1 MDFELSEEQ
10 RLLKDSVER
19 LTTQRYDFEARKK
32 YMKEADGWSRAL
44 WKQYVDLGLT
54 ALPFAE
60 EHGGIGGGPVE
71 TMIVMEAFG
80 RALALEPYFAT
91 RHARRQLPAARRERA
106 ARADVLPKVAAGETL
121 LAFAHTERQARYDL
135 ADVAATAKK
144 DGAGYVLNGEKS
156 LVLHGDVAD
165 KIDRLGAR
173 LGRAQR
179 SRTASGCSWSTPRQT
194 ASRAAAIRRWT
205 ACAPPKSRSQNVKV
219 GADAVIGEPGNA
231 FPLIE
236 QVVDIAIAALA
247 AEAVGAM
254 SAMHEITVDYLKQRK
269 QFGVPIGNFQVLQH
283 RAGDMLIALEQAR
296 SMAMLATMMTEE
308 QNAEERRKSIVGRQG
323 ADRPLGQDRRP
334 VRDPAARRHRHDDGV
349 QGRPLLQARH
359 HDRYDV
365 RRRRPS
371 SRRARPHGRRDR
383 CALTQEIRGELHGH
397 SGPAAAQR
405 KGGRDRRAR
414 EGVPRRAHH
423 PGRAR
428 SITASS
434 TRARTAGRCRRS
446 WTS

>member
-19 LTTQRYDFEARKK
+19 LTTQRYDFEARRK

-71 TMIVMEAFG
+71 TMIVMETFG
-80 RALALEPYFAT
+80 RALALEPYFASVILGGSFVKLG
-91 RHARRQLPAARRERA
+91 ASEAARN
-106 ARADVLPKVAAGETL
+106 DVLPKVAAGEAL
-121 LAFAHTERQARYDL
+121 LAFAHIERQARYDL

-156 LVLHGDVAD
+156 LAIHGDVAD
-165 KIDRLGAR
+165 KIVVSAR
-173 LGRAQR
+173 VSGDQRAKNGIGLFLVDAKADGV
-179 SRTASGCSWSTPRQT
+179 SRRGYPTMDGL
-194 ASRAAAIRRWT
+194 RAAEVT
-205 ACAPPKSRSQNVKV
+205 LHNVKV

-231 FPLIE
+231 YPLIE
-236 QVVDIAIAALA
+236 QVGDIAIAALA

-308 QNAEERRKSIVGRQG
+308 QNAEERRKSISAAKVQIGRSGKIVGQS
-323 ADRPLGQDRRP
+323 AIQ
-334 VRDPAARRHRHDDGV
+334 
-349 QGRPLLQARH
+349 
-359 HDRYDV
+359 
-365 RRRRPS
+365 
-371 SRRARPHGRRDR
+371 
-383 CALTQEIRGELHGH
+383 LHGGIGMTMEYKVGH
-397 SGPAAAQR
+397 YFKRVTMIDTMFGDADYHLGALAR
-405 KGGRDRRAR
+405 MGGVISAR
-414 EGVPRRAHH
+414 
-423 PGRAR
+423 
-428 SITASS
+428 
-434 TRARTAGRCRRS
+434 
-446 WTS
+446 